1 MDVVIGLVF
10 VSLVLV
16 ALGLVFFFMRLRE
29 GDFDHGERLS
39 LLPLREDRLQGA
51 APPARQT
58 TAETAI
64 DVDPGHDKEGGFSN
78 GSG

>member
-51 APPARQT
+51 APAT
-58 TAETAI
+58 TTAI
-64 DVDPGHDKEGGFSN
+64 DADPAHDKEGGFSN